1 MNQRVCYLWYGIL
14 DWRQS
19 NTTLNFQYKPLNKR
33 LHLTWANLETEKEI
47 EKPYNMQLIK
57 NLYFLPDLH
66 KTWLK

>member
-1 MNQRVCYLWYGIL
+1 MNQRVCYSWYGIL
-14 DWRQS
+14 GWS
-19 NTTLNFQYKPLNKR
+19 NLILLKFLVNPLNKR